1 MEKDKIMLDS
11 FGDMTYNVDTNT
23 ILVNYGGVEI
33 PITYDKY
40 VDGFITREQSKVSIE
55 KMTTVFEKGCN

>member
-1 MEKDKIMLDS
+1 MLDS
-11 FGDMTYNVDTNT
+11 FGDMTYNVETDT

-33 PITYDKY
+33 PMTYNKY
-40 VDGFITREQSKVSIE
+40 VAKFITREQNKVSIE

>member
-11 FGDMTYNVDTNT
+11 FGDMTYNVETNT

-33 PITYDKY
+33 PITYDIY
-40 VDGFITREQSKVSIE
+40 VDSLTREQNKVSIE